1 MKRDAALDRLL
12 GLTLKTGAYLSF
24 GCIVTGLSLRFVG
37 SFADRITIA
46 GFLILLATP
55 GLRIVVAG
63 IQFLRERDFKYAAV
77 SAGVF
82 AIMLLAF
89 VLGIRM

>member
-1 MKRDAALDRLL
+1 MRRDTAMDLL
-12 GLTLKTGAYLSF
+12 SLTFKTGAYLSF
-24 GCIVTGLSLRFVG
+24 ACIATGLILGFVG
-37 SFADRITIA
+37 SFVDKITVI

-55 GLRIVVAG
+55 GLRIIVAG

-82 AIMLLAF
+82 TIILLAF
-89 VLGIRM
+89 VLGVKM